1 MNPHLRFLFPP
12 LIALG
17 LFIEVNHILV
27 TRDTDYSGL
36 AFLIPGLVG
45 AILYTYFNQRHR
57 ASSGPVRIDLLA
69 MIAVIILAVA
79 LGLLVFSYFLMPY
92 LELSLGWILVYP
104 ILGLVCLVGLILA
117 SITCFRRPLARP
129 SA

>member
-17 LFIEVNHILV
+17 LYIEVNHILA

-45 AILYTYFNQRHR
+45 AILYAYFNQRHR
-57 ASSGPVRIDLLA
+57 ASSGLGRTDLLA
-69 MIAVIILAVA
+69 MITVVILAVT

-104 ILGLVCLVGLILA
+104 ILGVVCLVGLILA
-117 SITCFRRPLARP
+117 SIMCFRRPLGRT
-129 SA
+129 ST

>member
-17 LFIEVNHILV
+17 LYIEVNHILV

-36 AFLIPGLVG
+36 TFLIPGLVG
-45 AILYTYFNQRHR
+45 AILYTYFNQRNR
-57 ASSGPVRIDLLA
+57 ASSGLVRIDPLV
-69 MIAVIILAVA
+69 MITVIILAVA
-79 LGLLVFSYFLMPY
+79 LGLLAFSYFLMPY

-104 ILGLVCLVGLILA
+104 ILGVVCLVGLILA
-117 SITCFRRPLARP
+117 SITCFRRPLGRT